1 MQTKENIRVALYGLK
16 DHKFRSFLT
25 MLGIIFGTASVI
37 TMISIGEGAKKQ
49 AMEKYQDLGV
59 SNIIIRDKDL
69 TDTDLEQARIKFS
82 QGLTISDTRAI
93 TEIVPGITGIAPQA
107 EAKLDAMYGDKSSK
121 ATVIGVTPEVTTILN
136 YRLDKG
142 IFIDQDHYNRRLKV
156 CVLGANIAR
165 ELFTYEDPLAKNI
178 KLGDQWFE
186 VAGVLKT
193 KALFT
198 ETVGELAAR
207 DLNNDVYI
215 PLSTFGGRI
224 PKTNILTSELK
235 QVTVKLQS
243 SQMLIESAAVIRNI
257 LSRRHFNNDDFSI
270 IIPYELMEQ
279 EKRESRIYNLLLASI
294 AAISLIV
301 GGIGIMNIMLATVME
316 RTREI
321 GIRRAVGGKRSDI
334 MGQFVTEAMAMS
346 ITGGL
351 IGVFLGIFLSLGI
364 GLATEVKTFLTIYSI
379 FIAFGFSVIVGI
391 TFGFLPARR
400 AADLKPIESIRHE

>member
-1 MQTKENIRVALYGLK
+1 MQIEENIRVAVYGLR

-37 TMISIGEGAKKQ
+37 TMVSIGEGAKKQ
-49 AMEKYQDLGV
+49 AMAKYQDLGV

-69 TDTDLEQARIKFS
+69 TDADLEVVRTKFS
-82 QGLTISDTRAI
+82 QGLSLSDTRAI
-93 TEIVPGITGIAPQA
+93 TEIVPGVAGIAPQS
-107 EAKLDAMYGDKSSK
+107 ETKLDAMFGDKSSK
-121 ATVIGVTPEVTTILN
+121 ATVIGVTPDVTQILN
-136 YRLDKG
+136 YRVEKG
-142 IFIDQDHYNRRLKV
+142 LFINKDHYDRELKV

-165 ELFTYEDPLAKNI
+165 ELFSYEDPLGKSI

-186 VAGVLKT
+186 VAGVLWT

-215 PLSTFGGRI
+215 PLSTFSKRI
-224 PKTNILTSELK
+224 PKKNPLDSELK
-235 QVTVKLQS
+235 QVTVKLENS
-243 SQMLIESAAVIRNI
+243 EKLIESASVMRSII
-257 LSRRHFNNDDFSI
+257 TRRHFNNDDFSV

-279 EKRESRIYNLLLASI
+279 EKKETRIYNLLLASI

-301 GGIGIMNIMLATVME
+301 GGIGIMNIMLASVLE
-316 RTREI
+316 RTQEI
-321 GIRRAVGGKRSDI
+321 GIRRAIGGRKSDI

-351 IGVFLGIFLSLGI
+351 IGVFFGITLSLGI
-364 GLATEVKTFLTIYSI
+364 ALLTEVKTSLTLYSI
-379 FIAFGFSVIVGI
+379 FIAFGFSVLVGI
-391 TFGFLPARR
+391 TFGYLPARR

>member
-1 MQTKENIRVALYGLK
+1 MQTKENIRVAIYGLR

-49 AMEKYQDLGV
+49 AMAKYQDLGV

-69 TDTDLEQARIKFS
+69 TDADLEQARIKFS

-107 EAKLDAMYGDKSSK
+107 EAKLDAMYRDRSSK
-121 ATVIGVTPEVTTILN
+121 ATVIGVTPEVTKILN

-142 IFIDQDHYNRRLKV
+142 IFIDQDHYSRQLKV
-156 CVLGANIAR
+156 SVLGANIAR
-165 ELFTYEDPLAKNI
+165 ELFTYEDPLGKNL

-186 VAGVLKT
+186 VAGVLHS

-215 PLSTFGGRI
+215 PLSTFSSRI
-224 PKTNILTSELK
+224 PKKNILTSELK
-235 QVTVKLQS
+235 QMTVKLQS
-243 SQMLIESAAVIRNI
+243 SQMLIESAALIRSI

-316 RTREI
+316 RTQEI
-321 GIRRAVGGKRSDI
+321 GIRRAVGGRRSDI

-364 GLATEVKTFLTIYSI
+364 GLVTEVKTFLTIYSI

-391 TFGFLPARR
+391 TFGYLPARR

>member
-1 MQTKENIRVALYGLK
+1 MQIEENIRVALNGLR

-37 TMISIGEGAKKQ
+37 AMISIGEGAKKQ
-49 AMEKYQDLGV
+49 AMAKYQDLGV

-69 TDTDLEQARIKFS
+69 TDADLEQMRVKFS
-82 QGLTISDTRAI
+82 QGLSLDDTEAI
-93 TEIVPGITGIAPQA
+93 TEIVPGVKGIAPQS
-107 EAKLDAMYGDKSSK
+107 EVKLEAMYGDKSSK
-121 ATVIGVTPEVTTILN
+121 ATVIGVTPEITNILN
-136 YRLDKG
+136 YRLGKG
-142 IFIDQDHYNRRLKV
+142 IFIDQDHFNRNLKV
-156 CVLGANIAR
+156 CVLGSNIAL
-165 ELFTYEDPLAKNI
+165 ELFNYEDPLGKNI

-186 VAGVLKT
+186 VAGVLRT

-215 PLSTFGGRI
+215 PLSTFGKRI

-235 QVTVKLQS
+235 QVTVKLES
-243 SQMLIESAAVIRNI
+243 SEKLIESAAVIRSI
-257 LSRRHFNNDDFSI
+257 ISRRHFNNDDFSI

-301 GGIGIMNIMLATVME
+301 GGIGIMNIMLASVLE
-316 RTREI
+316 RTQEI
-321 GIRRAVGGKRSDI
+321 GIRRAVGGRRSDI
-334 MGQFVTEAMAMS
+334 QGQFVTEAMAIS

-364 GLATEVKTFLTIYSI
+364 SLFTEVKTSLTLYSI
-379 FIAFGFSVIVGI
+379 FIAFSFSVIVGI
-391 TFGFLPARR
+391 TFGYLPAKR

>member
-1 MQTKENIRVALYGLK
+1 MQTKENIRVAIYGLR

-49 AMEKYQDLGV
+49 AMAKYQDLGV

-69 TDTDLEQARIKFS
+69 TDAELEQTRIKFS

-93 TEIVPGITGIAPQA
+93 NEIVPGIKGIAPQA
-107 EAKLDAMYGDKSSK
+107 EAKLEAMYSDKSSK
-121 ATVIGVTPEVTTILN
+121 ATVIGVTPEVTNILN
-136 YRLDKG
+136 YRMDKG
-142 IFIDQDHYNRRLKV
+142 IFIDQDHYDRQLKV
-156 CVLGANIAR
+156 CVLGAGIAR
-165 ELFTYEDPLAKNI
+165 ELFTFEDPLGKNV

-186 VAGVLKT
+186 VAGVLQT

-215 PLSTFGGRI
+215 PLSTFSGRI
-224 PKTNILTSELK
+224 PKINILISELK
-235 QVTVKLQS
+235 QVTVKLDNS
-243 SQMLIESAAVIRNI
+243 GILVESAAVIRSI
-257 LSRRHFNNDDFSI
+257 LKRRHFNNDDFSI

-279 EKRESRIYNLLLASI
+279 EKRETRIYNLLLASI

-316 RTREI
+316 RTQEI
-321 GIRRAVGGKRSDI
+321 GIRRAVGGRRSDI

-346 ITGGL
+346 VTGGL
-351 IGVFLGIFLSLGI
+351 IGVFLGITLSLGI
-364 GLATEVKTFLTIYSI
+364 GLVTEVRTYLTGYSI

-391 TFGFLPARR
+391 TFGYLPAKR

>member
-1 MQTKENIRVALYGLK
+1 MQIEESIRVAVYGLR
-16 DHKFRSFLT
+16 DHKFRAFLT

-37 TMISIGEGAKKQ
+37 AMISIGEGAKKQ
-49 AMEKYQDLGV
+49 AMAKYQDLGV
-59 SNIIIRDKDL
+59 SNIIIRDKDF
-69 TDTDLEQARIKFS
+69 TDTELEQVRTKFS
-82 QGLTISDTRAI
+82 QGLSLGDIKAIS
-93 TEIVPGITGIAPQA
+93 EIVPGVKGVAPQA
-107 EAKLDAMYGDKSSK
+107 EAKLDAMYEDKSSK
-121 ATVIGVTPEVTTILN
+121 ATVIGVTPEVTNILN
-136 YRLDKG
+136 YRMDKG
-142 IFIDQDHYNRRLKV
+142 IFIDMDHYDRQLKV

-165 ELFTYEDPLAKNI
+165 ELFSYEDPLGRNI

-215 PLSTFGGRI
+215 PLSTFGKRI
-224 PKTNILTSELK
+224 PKSNVLLSELK
-235 QVTVKLQS
+235 QATVKLES
-243 SQMLIESAAVIRNI
+243 SERLIESANI
-257 LSRRHFNNDDFSI
+257 IKSILIRRHFNNDDFSI

-301 GGIGIMNIMLATVME
+301 GGIGIMNIMLASVLE
-316 RTREI
+316 RTQEI
-321 GIRRAVGGKRSDI
+321 GIRRAVGGRRSDI

-351 IGVFLGIFLSLGI
+351 IGVFLGIVLSLGI
-364 GLATEVKTFLTIYSI
+364 GLLTEIKTFLTLYSI
-379 FIAFGFSVIVGI
+379 FIAFSFSVIVGI
-391 TFGFLPARR
+391 TFGYLPAKR

>member
-1 MQTKENIRVALYGLK
+1 MQIEESIRVAVYGLR

-37 TMISIGEGAKKQ
+37 AMISIGEGAKRQ
-49 AMEKYQDLGV
+49 AMAKYQDLGV
-59 SNIIIRDKDL
+59 SNIIIRDKDF
-69 TDTDLEQARIKFS
+69 TDTELEQVRTKFS
-82 QGLTISDTRAI
+82 QGLSLGDTKAIS
-93 TEIVPGITGIAPQA
+93 EIVPGVKGVAPQS
-107 EAKLDAMYGDKSSK
+107 EAKLDAMYEDKSSK
-121 ATVIGVTPEVTTILN
+121 ATVIGVTPEVTNILN
-136 YRLDKG
+136 YRMDKG
-142 IFIDQDHYNRRLKV
+142 IFINTDHYDRQLKV

-165 ELFTYEDPLAKNI
+165 ELFSYEDPIGRNI

-215 PLSTFGGRI
+215 PLSTFGKRI
-224 PKTNILTSELK
+224 PKSNVLLSELK
-235 QVTVKLQS
+235 QATVKLES
-243 SQMLIESAAVIRNI
+243 SERLIESADIIKSI
-257 LSRRHFNNDDFSI
+257 LTRRHFNNDDFSI

-301 GGIGIMNIMLATVME
+301 GGIGIMNIMLASVLE
-316 RTREI
+316 RTQEI
-321 GIRRAVGGKRSDI
+321 GIRRAVGGRRSDI

-351 IGVFLGIFLSLGI
+351 IGVFLGIVLSLGI
-364 GLATEVKTFLTIYSI
+364 GLLTEVKTFLTLYSI
-379 FIAFGFSVIVGI
+379 FIAFSFSVIVGI
-391 TFGFLPARR
+391 TFGYLPAKR

>member
-1 MQTKENIRVALYGLK
+1 MQIEEIIRVAIYGLQ

-37 TMISIGEGAKKQ
+37 TMVSIGEGAKKQ
-49 AMEKYQDLGV
+49 AMAKYQDLGV

-69 TDTDLEQARIKFS
+69 TDADLEVVRTKFS
-82 QGLTISDTRAI
+82 QGLSLGDTKAI
-93 TEIVPGITGIAPQA
+93 TEIVPGVSGVAPQS
-107 EAKLDAMYGDKSSK
+107 EAKLDAMFGDKSSK
-121 ATVIGVTPEVTTILN
+121 ATVIGVTPEVTKILR
-136 YRLDKG
+136 YRIDKG
-142 IFIDQDHYNRRLKV
+142 LFINQDHYDRELKV
-156 CVLGANIAR
+156 CVLGANISH
-165 ELFTYEDPLAKNI
+165 ELFSYEDPLGKNI

-186 VAGVLKT
+186 VAGVLQT

-215 PLSTFGGRI
+215 PLSTFSKRI
-224 PKTNILTSELK
+224 PKTKPLYSELK
-235 QVTVKLQS
+235 QVTVKLDN
-243 SQMLIESAAVIRNI
+243 SQKLIESAAIMKNI
-257 LSRRHFNNDDFSI
+257 ISRRHFNNDDFSV

-279 EKRESRIYNLLLASI
+279 EKKESRIYNLLLASI

-301 GGIGIMNIMLATVME
+301 GGIGIMNIMLASVME

-321 GIRRAVGGKRSDI
+321 GIRRAIGGRRSDI
-334 MGQFVTEAMAMS
+334 MGQFVAEAVAMS

-351 IGVFLGIFLSLGI
+351 IGVFLGIVLSLGI
-364 GLATEVKTFLTIYSI
+364 SLFTEVKTSLTLYSI
-379 FIAFGFSVIVGI
+379 FIAFGFSVIVGV
-391 TFGFLPARR
+391 TFGYLPAKR

>member
-142 IFIDQDHYNRRLKV
+142 IFIDQDHYGRRLKV
-156 CVLGANIAR
+156 CVLGANIAK
-165 ELFTYEDPLAKNI
+165 ELFTYEDPLGKNI

-243 SQMLIESAAVIRNI
+243 SRMLIESAAVIRNI

-321 GIRRAVGGKRSDI
+321 GIRRALGGKRSDI

-391 TFGFLPARR
+391 TFGYLPARR

>member
-1 MQTKENIRVALYGLK
+1 MQIEESIRVAVYGLR

-49 AMEKYQDLGV
+49 AMAKYQDLGV
-59 SNIIIRDKDL
+59 SNIIIRDKDF
-69 TDTDLEQARIKFS
+69 TDTELEQVRTKFS
-82 QGLTISDTRAI
+82 QGLSLGDTKAIS
-93 TEIVPGITGIAPQA
+93 EIVPGVKGVAPQA
-107 EAKLDAMYGDKSSK
+107 EAKLDAMYEDKSSK
-121 ATVIGVTPEVTTILN
+121 ATVIGVTPEVTNILN
-136 YRLDKG
+136 YRMDKG
-142 IFIDQDHYNRRLKV
+142 IFIDIDHYDRQLKV

-165 ELFTYEDPLAKNI
+165 ELFSYEDPVGRNI

-215 PLSTFGGRI
+215 PLSTFGKRI
-224 PKTNILTSELK
+224 PKSNVLLSELK
-235 QVTVKLQS
+235 QATVKLES
-243 SQMLIESAAVIRNI
+243 SGRLLESADIIKSI
-257 LSRRHFNNDDFSI
+257 LTRRHFNNDDFSI

-301 GGIGIMNIMLATVME
+301 GGIGIMNIMLASVLE
-316 RTREI
+316 RTQEI
-321 GIRRAVGGKRSDI
+321 GIRRAVGGRRSDI
-334 MGQFVTEAMAMS
+334 MGQFVTEAMALS

-351 IGVFLGIFLSLGI
+351 IGVFLGIVLSLGI
-364 GLATEVKTFLTIYSI
+364 GLLTEVKTFLTLYSI
-379 FIAFGFSVIVGI
+379 FIAFSFSVIVGI
-391 TFGFLPARR
+391 TFGYLPAKR

>member
-1 MQTKENIRVALYGLK
+1 MQTKENIRVAIYGLR

-49 AMEKYQDLGV
+49 AMAKYQDLGV

-69 TDTDLEQARIKFS
+69 SDADLEQTRIKFS

-93 TEIVPGITGIAPQA
+93 TEIVPGIKGIAPQA
-107 EAKLDAMYGDKSSK
+107 EAKLQAMYSDKSSK
-121 ATVIGVTPEVTTILN
+121 ATVIGVTPEVTNILN

-142 IFIDQDHYNRRLKV
+142 IFIDQDHYKRQLKV

-165 ELFTYEDPLAKNI
+165 ELFTFEDPLGKNI

-186 VAGVLKT
+186 VAGVLQT

-215 PLSTFGGRI
+215 PLSTFSGRI
-224 PKTNILTSELK
+224 PKPNILTSELK
-235 QVTVKLQS
+235 QVTVKLDNS
-243 SQMLIESAAVIRNI
+243 GILIESAAVIRSI
-257 LSRRHFNNDDFSI
+257 LKRRHFNNDDFSI

-316 RTREI
+316 RTQEI
-321 GIRRAVGGKRSDI
+321 GIRRAVGGRRSDI

-351 IGVFLGIFLSLGI
+351 IGVFLGITLSLGI
-364 GLATEVKTFLTIYSI
+364 GLVTAVRTYLTIYSI

-391 TFGFLPARR
+391 TFGYLPAKR

>member
-1 MQTKENIRVALYGLK
+1 MQIEENIRVAVYGLR

-37 TMISIGEGAKKQ
+37 TMVSIGEGAKKQ
-49 AMEKYQDLGV
+49 AMAKYQDLGV

-69 TDTDLEQARIKFS
+69 TDADLETVRTKFS
-82 QGLTISDTRAI
+82 QGLSLDDTRAI
-93 TEIVPGITGIAPQA
+93 SEIVPGVTDVAPQS
-107 EAKLDAMYGDKSSK
+107 EAKLDAMFEDKSSK
-121 ATVIGVTPEVTTILN
+121 ATVIGVTPEVSRILN
-136 YRLDKG
+136 YRISKG
-142 IFIDQDHYNRRLKV
+142 LFINRDHYDRELKV

-165 ELFTYEDPLAKNI
+165 ELFSYEDPLGKNI

-186 VAGVLKT
+186 VAGVLQT

-215 PLSTFGGRI
+215 PLSTFSKRI
-224 PKTNILTSELK
+224 PKANPLYSELK
-235 QVTVKLQS
+235 QVTIKLQNS
-243 SQMLIESAAVIRNI
+243 EKLIESASVMRSII
-257 LSRRHFNNDDFSI
+257 SRRHFNNDDFSV

-279 EKRESRIYNLLLASI
+279 EKKETRIYNLLLASI

-301 GGIGIMNIMLATVME
+301 GGIGIMNIMLASVLE
-316 RTREI
+316 RTQEI
-321 GIRRAVGGKRSDI
+321 GIRRAIGGRKSDI

-351 IGVFLGIFLSLGI
+351 IGVFLGIVLSIGI
-364 GLATEVKTFLTIYSI
+364 ALLTEVKTSLTLYSI

-391 TFGFLPARR
+391 TFGYLPAKR
-400 AADLKPIESIRHE
+400 AAELKPIESIRHE

>member
-1 MQTKENIRVALYGLK
+1 MQIEESIRVAVYGLR

-49 AMEKYQDLGV
+49 AMAKYQDLGV
-59 SNIIIRDKDL
+59 SNIIIRDKDF
-69 TDTDLEQARIKFS
+69 TDTELEQVRTKFS
-82 QGLTISDTRAI
+82 QGLSLGDIKAIS
-93 TEIVPGITGIAPQA
+93 EIVPGVKGVAPQA
-107 EAKLDAMYGDKSSK
+107 EAKLDAMYEDKSSK
-121 ATVIGVTPEVTTILN
+121 ATVIGVTPEVTNILN
-136 YRLDKG
+136 YRMDKG
-142 IFIDQDHYNRRLKV
+142 IFIDMDHYDRQLKV
-156 CVLGANIAR
+156 CVLGSNIAR
-165 ELFTYEDPLAKNI
+165 ELFSYEDPVGRNI

-186 VAGVLKT
+186 VTGVLKT

-215 PLSTFGGRI
+215 PLSPFGKRI
-224 PKTNILTSELK
+224 PKSNILLSELK
-235 QVTVKLQS
+235 QATVKLES
-243 SQMLIESAAVIRNI
+243 SGNLLESADIIKSI
-257 LSRRHFNNDDFSI
+257 LTRRHFNNDDFSI

-301 GGIGIMNIMLATVME
+301 GGIGIMNIMLASVLE
-316 RTREI
+316 RTQEI
-321 GIRRAVGGKRSDI
+321 GIRRAVGGRRSDI
-334 MGQFVTEAMAMS
+334 MGQFVTEAMAIS

-351 IGVFLGIFLSLGI
+351 IGVFLGIVLSLGI
-364 GLATEVKTFLTIYSI
+364 GLLTEVKTFLTLYSI
-379 FIAFGFSVIVGI
+379 FIAFSFSVIVGI
-391 TFGFLPARR
+391 TFGYLPAKR

>member
-1 MQTKENIRVALYGLK
+1 MQTKENIRVAINGLR

-49 AMEKYQDLGV
+49 AMAKYQDLGV

-69 TDTDLEQARIKFS
+69 TDADLEQMRIKFS
-82 QGLTISDTRAI
+82 QGLSMGDTRAI
-93 TEIVPGITGIAPQA
+93 NEIVPGVRGIAPQS
-107 EAKLDAMYGDKSSK
+107 EAKLEAMYGDKSSK
-121 ATVIGVTPEVTTILN
+121 ATVIGVTPDVTNILN
-136 YRLDKG
+136 YRMDKG
-142 IFIDQDHYNRRLKV
+142 IFIDQDHNNRKLKV
-156 CVLGANIAR
+156 CVLGANIAH
-165 ELFTYEDPLAKNI
+165 ELFNYEDALGKNI

-186 VAGVLKT
+186 VTGILKT
-193 KALFT
+193 KSLFT

-215 PLSTFGGRI
+215 PLSTFGDRI
-224 PKTNILTSELK
+224 PKTNVLSSELK
-235 QVTVKLQS
+235 QVTVKLGS
-243 SQMLIESAAVIRNI
+243 SGSLIESAAIIRSI

-279 EKRESRIYNLLLASI
+279 EKHESRIYNLLLASI

-301 GGIGIMNIMLATVME
+301 GGIGIMNIMLASVME
-316 RTREI
+316 RTQEI
-321 GIRRAVGGKRSDI
+321 GIRRAVGGRRSDI
-334 MGQFVTEAMAMS
+334 MGQFVTEAMGIS
-346 ITGGL
+346 IAGGL

-364 GLATEVKTFLTIYSI
+364 ALFTAVKTSLTLYSV

-391 TFGFLPARR
+391 TFGYLPAKR